1 MICQRTSLLEK
12 LPGIKCGR
20 SLIRCNGE
28 NFKMTLPADPYP
40 IIAVDTWPAAGDE
53 MMGTKPKI
61 WLSSADDGPK
71 WLFKQKARAHSEDD
85 WSEKVAG
92 ELAELFGIPHA
103 AVELANRN
111 GSRGVLSRDLLHDF
125 RATEFIPGNR
135 LLVEEDPDYPTET
148 RYHLAK
154 HTVDRV
160 FRVLEAGVGLPAWP
174 GVAAGV
180 STACDLF
187 TGYLLFDAW
196 IANTDRHHENW
207 AVLRTADGSLVLSP
221 SYDHASSLGHN
232 LSDVARHERL
242 TTRDRN
248 QTVEAFVAKARS
260 ALYRE
265 ETAPAAKPVATAEAF
280 RLAVERRPAAGT
292 AWLDKLRNVQDGDVT
307 DILRRAPAVLM
318 SDVAKAFV
326 EALLQTNRRRL
337 LSARA

>member
-1 MICQRTSLLEK
+1 MWSI
-12 LPGIKCGR
+12 
-20 SLIRCNGE
+20 IRQLHRLG
-28 NFKMTLPADPYP
+28 FKMTHPADLFV
-40 IIAVDTWPAAGDE
+40 ISEVSAWPTAGDE

-61 WLSSADDGPK
+61 WLSSANDGPK

-85 WSEKVAG
+85 WSEKVAC

-103 AVELANRN
+103 AVDLANRN
-111 GSRGVLSRDLLHDF
+111 GSRGVISRDLLHDF
-125 RATEFIPGNR
+125 GATEFIPGNR

-160 FRVLEAGVGLPAWP
+160 FRVLEAGVGLPTWP
-174 GVAAGV
+174 DAAAGI
-180 STACDLF
+180 STACELF

-207 AVLRTADGSLVLSP
+207 AVLRRGDGSLVLSP

-232 LSDVARHERL
+232 LSDKDRRERL

-260 ALYRE
+260 ALYRG
-265 ETAPAAKPVATAEAF
+265 ETDPAAKPVSTADAF
-280 RLAVERRPAAGT
+280 RMAADRLPSAGAV
-292 AWLDKLRNVQDGDVT
+292 WLDKLRIIPAGDIT
-307 DILRRAPAVLM
+307 DILRRVPAVVM
-318 SDVAKAFV
+318 SDVAKKFV
-326 EALLQTNRRRL
+326 EAVLQANRRRL
-337 LSARA
+337 LGDGE